1 MTIRT
6 LLAMIGALALLTL
19 WGCGSSS
26 SGSGDR
32 SLCSLCADEGTRIG
46 CENAFNGCDF
56 VPIDSARQAC
66 YIEVTQQFTN
76 RGCTQ

>member
-6 LLAMIGALALLTL
+6 LLAMTMTLGLLTL
-19 WGCGSSS
+19 SGCGSSS

-32 SLCSLCADEGTRIG
+32 SVCALCAEEGTRIA
-46 CENAFNGCDF
+46 CENTFNGCDF

-66 YIEVTQQFTN
+66 YIEATQQFTE
-76 RGCTQ
+76 RGCT